1 VDLDQKAATM
11 RQVSARLL
19 PFLLALYFVAYVDR
33 VNVGIA
39 ALQMNADLN
48 FGDATFGFGAGIFFL
63 GYALFEIPSNI
74 ILARVG
80 ARRWLARIAITW
92 GLLTCA
98 MLAVRTP
105 TQFYVARFA
114 LGVAEAGLFPGVI
127 YYLSQWFPQSHR
139 ARALAGFMI
148 ASPLAQ
154 VIGGPVGGALLGL
167 RGAAGL
173 GGWQWLFLIEGLPAV
188 VLGVIALYWL
198 DDRPAE
204 ATWLT
209 HGQRAWLT
217 ERIAGEARH
226 AGGEG
231 ASPLRALANPLAWA
245 LAVPWFAGYTTSYA
259 YTLWVPTI
267 VRESLK
273 TSDAATGL
281 VVGAVALSGAVAYPL
296 SGILSDRWGERCYV
310 AALGMGCGALGCLCV
325 ALLVG
330 SPFQF
335 AGLIGCSVMTAFVQ
349 PSLWSLPTRFVQGPS
364 AAATIA
370 LINAVGSSGGFFGPS
385 LVGLSRQFGGDAGA
399 FYVLATLC
407 LAACAWF
414 IALRRVKSFRRGVGT
429 AEAGSDDLPAVQ
441 RAT

>member
-1 VDLDQKAATM
+1 
-11 RQVSARLL
+11 
-19 PFLLALYFVAYVDR
+19 
-33 VNVGIA
+33 
-39 ALQMNADLN
+39 
-48 FGDATFGFGAGIFFL
+48 
-63 GYALFEIPSNI
+63 
-74 ILARVG
+74 
-80 ARRWLARIAITW
+80 
-92 GLLTCA
+92 

-217 ERIAGEARH
+217 ERIATEARH

>member
-1 VDLDQKAATM
+1 MKKK
-11 RQVSARLL
+11 
-19 PFLLALYFVAYVDR
+19 
-33 VNVGIA
+33 
-39 ALQMNADLN
+39 
-48 FGDATFGFGAGIFFL
+48 
-63 GYALFEIPSNI
+63 
-74 ILARVG
+74 
-80 ARRWLARIAITW
+80 
-92 GLLTCA
+92 
-98 MLAVRTP
+98 
-105 TQFYVARFA
+105 
-114 LGVAEAGLFPGVI
+114 
-127 YYLSQWFPQSHR
+127 
-139 ARALAGFMI
+139 
-148 ASPLAQ
+148 
-154 VIGGPVGGALLGL
+154 
-167 RGAAGL
+167 
-173 GGWQWLFLIEGLPAV
+173 EGLPAV

-198 DDRPAE
+198 DDRPDE
-204 ATWLT
+204 AKWLT

-217 ERIAGEARH
+217 ERITTEARH

-330 SPFQF
+330 SPLQF

-399 FYVLATLC
+399 FYVLAALC
-407 LAACAWF
+407 LAGCVWF

>member
-1 VDLDQKAATM
+1 
-11 RQVSARLL
+11 
-19 PFLLALYFVAYVDR
+19 
-33 VNVGIA
+33 
-39 ALQMNADLN
+39 
-48 FGDATFGFGAGIFFL
+48 
-63 GYALFEIPSNI
+63 
-74 ILARVG
+74 
-80 ARRWLARIAITW
+80 
-92 GLLTCA
+92 
-98 MLAVRTP
+98 
-105 TQFYVARFA
+105 
-114 LGVAEAGLFPGVI
+114 
-127 YYLSQWFPQSHR
+127 
-139 ARALAGFMI
+139 MI

-167 RGAAGL
+167 RGTAGL

-217 ERIAGEARH
+217 ERIATEARH

-330 SPFQF
+330 SPLQF
-335 AGLIGCSVMTAFVQ
+335 AGLIGCSLMTAFVQ

>member
-1 VDLDQKAATM
+1 MDLDQTATM
-11 RQVSARLL
+11 RQVGARLL
-19 PFLLALYFVAYVDR
+19 PLLLGLYFVAYVDR

-39 ALQMNADLN
+39 ALQMNTDLN
-48 FGDATFGFGAGIFFL
+48 FGAATFGFGAGVFFL
-63 GYALFEIPSNI
+63 GYALFEIPSNM

-98 MLAVRTP
+98 MLVVQTP

-127 YYLSQWFPQSHR
+127 YYLSHWFPESHR
-139 ARALAGFMI
+139 ARALSGFMI

-154 VIGGPVGGALLGL
+154 VIGGPVGGALLSL
-167 RGAAGL
+167 HGAAGL
-173 GGWQWLFLIEGLPAV
+173 AGWQWLFLIEGLPAI
-188 VLGVIALYWL
+188 VLGCIALYWL
-198 DDRPAE
+198 DDFPTH

-209 HGQRAWLT
+209 HAQRAWLT
-217 ERIAGEARH
+217 ERIAGEARR

-231 ASPLRALANPLAWA
+231 ASPFRALTSPLAWA
-245 LAVPWFAGYTTSYA
+245 LVVPWFAYMTTAYA
-259 YTLWVPTI
+259 YMLWVPTI
-267 VRESLK
+267 VRESLQ

-281 VVGAVALSGAVAYPL
+281 VVGGVALTGAIAYPL

-325 ALLVG
+325 ALLVD
-330 SPFQF
+330 SPLRF
-335 AGLIGCSVMTAFVQ
+335 AGLIGCALLSPFVA
-349 PSLWSLPTRFVQGPS
+349 SLWCLPTRFVRGPS

-385 LVGLSRQFGGDAGA
+385 LVGLFRKFGGDAGA
-399 FYVLATLC
+399 FYALAMLC
-407 LAACAWF
+407 LAGCAWL
-414 IALRRVKSFRRGVGT
+414 IALRRIKSFQRESFDTRGIPR
-429 AEAGSDDLPAVQ
+429 AELDVA
-441 RAT
+441 

>member
-167 RGAAGL
+167 RGTAGL

-217 ERIAGEARH
+217 ERIATEARH

-231 ASPLRALANPLAWA
+231 ASLQEASRR
-245 LAVPWFAGYTTSYA
+245 T
-259 YTLWVPTI
+259 
-267 VRESLK
+267 
-273 TSDAATGL
+273 
-281 VVGAVALSGAVAYPL
+281 
-296 SGILSDRWGERCYV
+296 
-310 AALGMGCGALGCLCV
+310 AALGEGAVRPQVPPARRDHRIGARQARRRARARGRRSRPRLGN
-325 ALLVG
+325 
-330 SPFQF
+330 
-335 AGLIGCSVMTAFVQ
+335 
-349 PSLWSLPTRFVQGPS
+349 R
-364 AAATIA
+364 
-370 LINAVGSSGGFFGPS
+370 
-385 LVGLSRQFGGDAGA
+385 VGLRTPAHR
-399 FYVLATLC
+399 
-407 LAACAWF
+407 AC
-414 IALRRVKSFRRGVGT
+414 RS
-429 AEAGSDDLPAVQ
+429 
-441 RAT
+441 